1 MVNWSSR
8 ETRISQASERRSITY
23 HLPPSKPRHSKSIFY
38 ALLSKQIE
46 KEELQQSLHSLRESS
61 LHHSTEM
68 QQMKATLLTVRQELD
83 RVRQE
88 HQSTEKEYYRV
99 EMALRKN
106 TELVLEQQQKL
117 AETTER
123 RNSLAILTDDQKR
136 EIRLL
141 ETTVEELKNKLDRLH
156 IDFDSLQLQKRHLEH
171 LVQSD
176 AEKYELLLS
185 EYNEMKKNYK
195 DLFIRYM
202 DLKSDNDRLQRQ
214 VGPLFVD
221 NGQCENLASD
231 AELARAS
238 VLTYKGHLDE
248 SDKTFDELLKENL
261 FLSGMLKQKETQM
274 EEAEKRWRQQFNEAM
289 RRATMD
295 FDEEEEE
302 EDGDDEA
309 DVSAKKGNRVR
320 VALYPDMLPKA
331 IAKDSPSVEEVE
343 ERCDA

>member
-1 MVNWSSR
+1 MN
-8 ETRISQASERRSITY
+8 E
-23 HLPPSKPRHSKSIFY
+23 
-38 ALLSKQIE
+38 QIE

-68 QQMKATLLTVRQELD
+68 QQMKTTLLTVRQELD

-141 ETTVEELKNKLDRLH
+141 ETNVEELKNKLDRLH

-214 VGPLFVD
+214 VGAFSLD
-221 NGQCENLASD
+221 DGQCENLASD

-261 FLSGMLKQKETQM
+261 YLSGMLKQKETQM

-295 FDEEEEE
+295 S
-302 EDGDDEA
+302 DDE
-309 DVSAKKGNRVR
+309 DKEDDDDDDDDEDQNDEGKMGVRAKKGNRGR
-320 VALYPDMLPKA
+320 VSLYPDMLPKV
-331 IAKDSPSVEEVE
+331 IAKDSPSVEVD
-343 ERCDA
+343 ERCDE

>member
-1 MVNWSSR
+1 MENPPGDSSEHPNFQNNPQVLEDQAKRNERKQRTSINGQPLLTEETMEILLNDLEQKEKTISSLQEQVKQLNKQLQIKTDAINSIRLHCVNVISKKDEELKQARMQIGNGFPGRKESHGGKNK
-8 ETRISQASERRSITY
+8 TRTGQTHTSQVSERPSITY
-23 HLPPSKPRHSKSIFY
+23 LLPPSKPSHSKSISF
-38 ALLSKQIE
+38 AFLNEQIE

-68 QQMKATLLTVRQELD
+68 QQMKTTLLTVRQELD

-141 ETTVEELKNKLDRLH
+141 ETNVEELKNKLDRLH

-214 VGPLFVD
+214 
-221 NGQCENLASD
+221 SWR
-231 AELARAS
+231 EL
-238 VLTYKGHLDE
+238 
-248 SDKTFDELLKENL
+248 
-261 FLSGMLKQKETQM
+261 
-274 EEAEKRWRQQFNEAM
+274 
-289 RRATMD
+289 
-295 FDEEEEE
+295 
-302 EDGDDEA
+302 
-309 DVSAKKGNRVR
+309 
-320 VALYPDMLPKA
+320 
-331 IAKDSPSVEEVE
+331 
-343 ERCDA
+343 RC